1 MRGVLPLIMRVT
13 KSLAGLLALSFVLS
27 ACAGQGEQ
35 TSGDSQSGQQS
46 EVQSASQSGAQ
57 SGEDAFSGGPTVDRD
72 TDVKLPEITFDD
84 EGKPSMKPLKE
95 SAPKNITVKTLTK
108 GDGAEVLPDDIVT
121 VNYAGFLWEDGKE
134 FDSSYGSDKPVSFSL
149 NNLIQGWKWGLAGT
163 HVGDTV
169 EIAIPSEFGYGSQGS
184 GDRIPPNSP
193 LVFVVEVQGALTID
207 PAVLK
212 EATPTEQALPSGLE
226 IGGELGEQPTIEFAA
241 SSKPPKKEE
250 TLVLAEGSGPVVTD
264 SDTVVVHLTVAT
276 WDTPENIQSTWGQ
289 TTQEIVA
296 AQTPEL
302 LGRRV
307 GSRVLLLLP
316 AQEDV
321 SSAAVYVIDILGA
334 YPK

>member
-1 MRGVLPLIMRVT
+1 MRVT

-27 ACAGQGEQ
+27 ACAGPGEQ

-46 EVQSASQSGAQ
+46 EAQSASQSGAQ

-121 VNYAGFLWEDGKE
+121 VNYAGFLWDDGKE

-184 GDRIPPNSP
+184 GDRIPPDSP

-241 SSKPPKKEE
+241 SSKPPKKRE
-250 TLVLAEGSGPVVTD
+250 TLVLAEGTGTVVTD
-264 SDTVVVHLTVAT
+264 SDMVVVHSSGAPWGESAGT
-276 WDTPENIQSTWGQ
+276 ESTWGQ
-289 TTQEIVA
+289 DPEHLDASQL
-296 AQTPEL
+296 PEL

-307 GSRVLLLLP
+307 GSRVVILIPSKKDEAP
-316 AQEDV
+316 A
-321 SSAAVYVIDILGA
+321 AAFVIDILGS